1 MEKTELTNA
10 QKQNRVRQRI
20 TQASIDPDKYEYIP
34 AKEQNDHVKADQY
47 QRVAI
52 YARVSTDNP
61 MQTTSFELQQKYYEE
76 LVAQHPRHWAFELS
90 SGFWAVGLRKAK
102 NEFLVSEWHFLA
114 ISIEKCYT
122 IVGKLFWRSIR
133 FSNAH

>member
-10 QKQNRVRQRI
+10 QNQNRVRQRI
-20 TQASIDPDKYEYIP
+20 SQASIDPDKYEYIP

-47 QRVAI
+47 QQVAI

-76 LVAQHPRHWAFELS
+76 LVAQHPQWVLVKIYADEGK
-90 SGFWAVGLRKAK
+90 SGTTMQHRDGFNEMLADANMQKA
-102 NEFLVSEWHFLA
+102 S
-114 ISIEKCYT
+114 
-122 IVGKLFWRSIR
+122 
-133 FSNAH
+133 

>member
-10 QKQNRVRQRI
+10 QKQNQVRQRI
-20 TQASIDPDKYEYIP
+20 TQAYVDPDKYEYFP

-61 MQTTSFELQQKYYEE
+61 MQTTSFELQQIIRVI
-76 LVAQHPRHWAFELS
+76 LRCTVFFSASLRRT
-90 SGFWAVGLRKAK
+90 LRKSTTLRAK
-102 NEFLVSEWHFLA
+102 REMFFT
-114 ISIEKCYT
+114 IIKSIFPASH
-122 IVGKLFWRSIR
+122 LPAS
-133 FSNAH
+133 H

>member
-20 TQASIDPDKYEYIP
+20 SQASIDPDKYEYIP

-52 YARVSTDNP
+52 YARV
-61 MQTTSFELQQKYYEE
+61 
-76 LVAQHPRHWAFELS
+76 
-90 SGFWAVGLRKAK
+90 
-102 NEFLVSEWHFLA
+102 
-114 ISIEKCYT
+114 
-122 IVGKLFWRSIR
+122 
-133 FSNAH
+133 